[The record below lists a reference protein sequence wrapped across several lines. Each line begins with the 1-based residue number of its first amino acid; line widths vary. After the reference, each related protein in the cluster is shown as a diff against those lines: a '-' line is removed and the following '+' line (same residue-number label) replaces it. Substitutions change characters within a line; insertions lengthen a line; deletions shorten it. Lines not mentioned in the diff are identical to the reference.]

1 MDGGTLYQL
10 RNIVNRRN
18 VGQDC
23 SKNVNACEDFF
34 TTVTEAHILAAA
46 MEVFQMDSLED
57 RPSTDH
63 FPSNSSHLDSL
74 QRRQLILLGVKEVL
88 AKFVNLPVRKIV
100 LLMVCLTM
108 PAVRY
113 HSAYCIRSIW
123 IVFVKG
129 MVLGFSVFGTIS
141 FSYFVQQV
149 AQIML

>member
-63 FPSNSSHLDSL
+63 FPNNSSHLDSL

-88 AKFVNLPVRKIV
+88 AKFTK
-100 LLMVCLTM
+100 CD
-108 PAVRY
+108 
-113 HSAYCIRSIW
+113 
-123 IVFVKG
+123 
-129 MVLGFSVFGTIS
+129 
-141 FSYFVQQV
+141 
-149 AQIML
+149 